1 MIFQKHNRDIGNIS
15 NLGRL
20 NGCPRDHESVADVTW
35 KRSSCLNETVTM
47 PVQVVPVKLIGVL
60 GSAAGNREIVL
71 SAPNSLTV
79 QELISILLKTVDNK
93 FFRDLLVD
101 AGSEDPRP
109 NVIILLN
116 DQDCNIFD
124 GLKTLIVPGTRVTII
139 PVAHGG

>member
-1 MIFQKHNRDIGNIS
+1 
-15 NLGRL
+15 
-20 NGCPRDHESVADVTW
+20 
-35 KRSSCLNETVTM
+35 M

-71 SAPNSLTV
+71 SAPNVLTV
-79 QELISILLKTVDNK
+79 QELISALLKTVETK
-93 FFRDLLVD
+93 FFRELLVD
-101 AGSEDPRP
+101 AGTEDPRS

-124 GLKTLIVPGTRVTII
+124 GLETQVEPGTRVTII

>member
-1 MIFQKHNRDIGNIS
+1 MN
-15 NLGRL
+15 
-20 NGCPRDHESVADVTW
+20 EATTVAV
-35 KRSSCLNETVTM
+35 EG
-47 PVQVVPVKLIGVL
+47 VPVKLIGVL

-71 SAPNSLTV
+71 PAPNALAV
-79 QELISILLKTVDNK
+79 QELISMLLKTVGNK

-101 AGSEDPRP
+101 AGTQDPRP

-124 GLKTLIVPGTRVTII
+124 GLKTQIEPGTKVTII

>member
-1 MIFQKHNRDIGNIS
+1 M
-15 NLGRL
+15 
-20 NGCPRDHESVADVTW
+20 
-35 KRSSCLNETVTM
+35 NETVTI

-71 SAPNSLTV
+71 PAPNALAV
-79 QELISILLKTVDNK
+79 QELISMLLKTVGNK

-101 AGSEDPRP
+101 AGTEDPRP

-124 GLKTLIVPGTRVTII
+124 GLKTQVEPGTKVTII